1 MHCTFSV
8 DFTASNGDPKSPTSL
23 HYMNPYRPNPYAT
36 AIQSVG
42 NIIQDYD
49 TWVLCV
55 FPCVQCFHVSIIHR
69 PLWHGLQD
77 LLLAYMII
85 LMLMHAYTPGVGTP
99 TTSQHN
105 NLTRKNSQIFLVLR
119 TGFEPPGL
127 WILSRCSTNCAT
139 PSPLTTPTAPTLT
152 LLLFGLLAISFRTAT
167 SEFAFCMCVTVCVCM
182 HVCVYVHACMCACMC
197 VHVYGNLLTMTCCVV
212 SVTSCFQ
219 HWALVPDCLLM
230 ETCPTSLPW
239 YVHALRQRRRWRQG
253 TWNDVAKNV
262 EC

>member
-1 MHCTFSV
+1 MGWAHRQRVSTTIWLGKTHKFSLCSGLGSNLLVFGSWV
-8 DFTASNGDPKSPTSL
+8 DALP
-23 HYMNPYRPNPYAT
+23 
-36 AIQSVG
+36 I
-42 NIIQDYD
+42 
-49 TWVLCV
+49 
-55 FPCVQCFHVSIIHR
+55 
-69 PLWHGLQD
+69 
-77 LLLAYMII
+77 
-85 LMLMHAYTPGVGTP
+85 
-99 TTSQHN
+99 
-105 NLTRKNSQIFLVLR
+105 
-119 TGFEPPGL
+119 EPPHH
-127 WILSRCSTNCAT
+127 
-139 PSPLTTPTAPTLT
+139 PLTTPTAPTLT

-253 TWNDVAKNV
+253 TWRMM
-262 EC
+262 